1 MDTAQDSKGKGKV
14 IDHPPQDM
22 GMDEDED
29 GSEESADEQEVSYSP
44 LVCLS
49 MIVC

>member
-14 IDHPPQDM
+14 VDHPPQDM

-29 GSEESADEQEVSYSP
+29 GSEESADEQEVSHTLPVHSP
-44 LVCLS
+44 MSVC
-49 MIVC
+49 